1 MELMFIFYV
10 SNNKRL
16 LGKEKL
22 NVRSIKK
29 IMLNEEFK
37 FRYCLSK

>member
-10 SNNKRL
+10 SNNKLL

-29 IMLNEEFK
+29 L
-37 FRYCLSK
+37 C